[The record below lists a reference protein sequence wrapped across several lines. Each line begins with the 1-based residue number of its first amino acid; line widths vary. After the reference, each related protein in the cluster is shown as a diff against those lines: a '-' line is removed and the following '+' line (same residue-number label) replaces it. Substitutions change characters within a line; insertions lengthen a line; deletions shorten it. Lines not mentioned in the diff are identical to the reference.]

1 MTAQS
6 AEPEIYPGKLE
17 LRAPL
22 AASASGPLFKR
33 PNAGADRSAVRRHPR
48 RTSHLHR
55 GGYFSRDNRLLPLWD
70 QTRAGT
76 RGGFIAT
83 RATRGRTP
91 AGAPL
96 QIGSRRGK
104 G

>member
-70 QTRAGT
+70 QTRVWDPGE
-76 RGGFIAT
+76 
-83 RATRGRTP
+83 
-91 AGAPL
+91 
-96 QIGSRRGK
+96 
-104 G
+104 